1 MLELHKKR
9 SSWNEF
15 LKAQRWLLGRDTHF
29 FITTSKFWLRLES
42 FHQTILGWIFVK
54 CSFFTW
60 ELFAITKESLFF
72 REVLQTLN
80 LWPKFGHPNH
90 ILRLEFAKTI
100 LILQISNLKFIT
112 LQSLTKKNPL
122 NLGWKTWMLLGCNF
136 KNDCHTWNPKPIAI
150 FEISTLDFAKLQF
163 HAKQKI
169 LNSWIWNRKCPTW
182 VFLAWNLKQ
191 LLLHLK

>member
-1 MLELHKKR
+1 MTIAYYYFQRCYSTVINKNKHNLGCRMLELHKKR

-15 LKAQRWLLGRDTHF
+15 LKAQRWLLGRDAHF

-42 FHQTILGWIFVK
+42 FHQTILGWVFVK
-54 CSFFTW
+54 CSFFTR

-100 LILQISNLKFIT
+100 LILQKF
-112 LQSLTKKNPL
+112 
-122 NLGWKTWMLLGCNF
+122 
-136 KNDCHTWNPKPIAI
+136 
-150 FEISTLDFAKLQF
+150 
-163 HAKQKI
+163 
-169 LNSWIWNRKCPTW
+169 
-182 VFLAWNLKQ
+182 
-191 LLLHLK
+191 